1 MWRLLDNTV
10 LSNFAA
16 AKHSDIV
23 LQLWPG
29 QACTT
34 PGVLLEYQTV
44 VLTRNYPS
52 DNWAK
57 LPVLELTE
65 IEHKYMYSLPTPLGP
80 GECECI
86 AGAVHRQGSFVS
98 DDGHARAIAR
108 ARGIE
113 LSGTLGILL
122 ACSDLG
128 IVTFAEAN
136 TLLKKMIAA
145 GYRSPVDDLGKL

>member
-16 AKHSDIV
+16 AKRPDIV
-23 LQLWPG
+23 LQLWPD
-29 QACTT
+29 QSCTT
-34 PGVLLEYQTV
+34 PGVLLEYQNA
-44 VLTRNYPS
+44 VLMRNYPPYG
-52 DNWAK
+52 WAK

-65 IEHKYMYSLPTPLGP
+65 VEHKYKLSLPTPLGP

-86 AGAVHRQGSFVS
+86 AVAVHRQGSFVS

-122 ACSDLG
+122 TSSDLG

-145 GYRSPVDDLGKL
+145 GYHSPVDDLGKL

>member
-16 AKHSDIV
+16 VKRPDIV
-23 LQLWPG
+23 LRLWPG
-29 QACTT
+29 QICTT
-34 PGVLLEYQTV
+34 PGVLLEYQNA
-44 VLTRNYPS
+44 VLTRHYAPDS
-52 DNWAK
+52 WAE

-65 IEHKYMYSLPTPLGP
+65 TEREYAASLPTPLGP

-86 AGAVHRQGSFVS
+86 AVAIHRQGSFVS
-98 DDGHARAIAR
+98 DDAAARAVAR
-108 ARGIE
+108 SKGLEI
-113 LSGTLGILL
+113 SGTLGILL
-122 ACSDLG
+122 IASELG
-128 IVTFAEAN
+128 PLTLTEAN

>member
-10 LSNFAA
+10 LSNFAV
-16 AKHSDIV
+16 AKRSDIV
-23 LQLWPG
+23 LQLWTG
-29 QACTT
+29 QVCTT
-34 PGVLLEYQTV
+34 PGVLLEYQNA
-44 VLTRNYPS
+44 VLTRNYPP
-52 DNWAK
+52 DIWVE

-65 IEHKYMYSLPTPLGP
+65 IERKYTYSLPTPLGP

-86 AGAVHRQGSFVS
+86 AVAVHRQGSFVS
-98 DDGHARAIAR
+98 DDGHARAVAR

-113 LSGTLGILL
+113 LSGTLGVLL

-136 TLLKKMIAA
+136 RLLKKMIAA
-145 GYRSPVDDLGKL
+145 GYRSPVADLGKL